1 MEQYMEIK
9 NDNWGVRMP
18 QVFFF
23 KSLVS
28 PLQVPTKVGAS
39 PIFRPFIGREKE

>member
-39 PIFRPFIGREKE
+39 PIFRPF